1 MTNNEQILSDLLSGD
16 AKRILN
22 ASHTVIN
29 CGITNRKLIQDLYQ
43 YLGEIED
50 KTRNIHYGGGILP
63 NKRFVEKAIRM
74 IRASI
79 TEECLCQHL
88 FEKYGQ
94 SGKSLQRYGF
104 VLLEEKTEGYI
115 NRSIIK
121 CPACNQYYEV
131 EEKYTGGHVTT
142 TEHRRV
148 QGSCF

>member
-1 MTNNEQILSDLLSGD
+1 MNNKEQILSELLSGD
-16 AKRILN
+16 AKRILE

-29 CGITNRKLIQDLYQ
+29 CGITNKRFLQDLYL
-43 YLGEIED
+43 YLHEIED
-50 KTRNIHYGGGILP
+50 KTRNIHYSGGILP

-79 TEECLCQHL
+79 TEKCLCEHL

-104 VLLEEKTEGYI
+104 VLLAEKTEGYV

-121 CPACNQYYEV
+121 CPACNQHYEV
-131 EEKYTGGHVTT
+131 EEKYTGGHVTS
-142 TEHRRV
+142 TEYRRV
-148 QGSCF
+148 QR